1 MSPTFFPVV
10 LAFWPDLV
18 FTLKYFAVNAVAPL
32 PAVPLWS
39 NVKVA
44 FVALRV
50 KAEWAG
56 IENEIVVKSNAA
68 VVISELSLILRFIF
82 TSPPWDLVGDM
93 CV

>member
-39 NVKVA
+39 NIKVA
-44 FVALRV
+44 LAELRV

-56 IENEIVVKSNAA
+56 IENKIVVKSNAV
-68 VVISELSLILRFIF
+68 VVINE
-82 TSPPWDLVGDM
+82 
-93 CV
+93 

>member
-1 MSPTFFPVV
+1 
-10 LAFWPDLV
+10 LV

-56 IENEIVVKSNAA
+56 IENEIVVRSNTR
-68 VVISELSLILRFIF
+68 VEISELSLILRF
-82 TSPPWDLVGDM
+82 TTPSPL
-93 CV
+93 

>member
-44 FVALRV
+44 LAALRV

-56 IENEIVVKSNAA
+56 IENEIVVKSNTR
-68 VVISELSLILRFIF
+68 VEISELSLILRF
-82 TSPPWDLVGDM
+82 TTPSPL
-93 CV
+93 

>member
-44 FVALRV
+44 LAALRV

-56 IENEIVVKSNAA
+56 IENEIVVKSNTG
-68 VVISELSLILRFIF
+68 VEISEISLILRF
-82 TSPPWDLVGDM
+82 TTPSPL
-93 CV
+93 

>member
-1 MSPTFFPVV
+1 VV

-44 FVALRV
+44 LAALRV
-50 KAEWAG
+50 KAEWAE
-56 IENEIVVKSNAA
+56 IENEIVVKSNTR
-68 VVISELSLILRFIF
+68 VEISELSLILRF
-82 TSPPWDLVGDM
+82 TTPSPL
-93 CV
+93 

>member
-56 IENEIVVKSNAA
+56 IENETVVKSNAA
-68 VVISELSLILRFIF
+68 VVISELNLFLRF
-82 TSPPWDLVGDM
+82 TSPSPL
-93 CV
+93 

>member
-1 MSPTFFPVV
+1 MV

-44 FVALRV
+44 LAALRV

-56 IENEIVVKSNAA
+56 IENEIVVKSNTR
-68 VVISELSLILRFIF
+68 VEISELSLILRF
-82 TSPPWDLVGDM
+82 TTPSPL
-93 CV
+93 